1 MNTNNLNTEI
11 EMLKE
16 ESAPAHLKAR
26 IVKGILDDKKSK
38 NMITKKIIG
47 FGLPA
52 ILVGAIALGAIMTPK
67 TALADPIAQTRDAFE
82 AARNYHMTTYQ
93 VVEGQRKRISESW
106 VENGKRTTYMVGED
120 GILTQLDDILFEV
133 QGTVSGT
140 IFELE
145 PAQVAQGK
153 EVQTELHEIIVIG
166 GGPDKNAPHEK
177 IEITDPGQTLVLT
190 GHNLIEL
197 EGTGEHEGEVYTIE
211 LMPFVDAEMSIE
223 ALQKL
228 LLDTDLW
235 NIEPNQMVN
244 GQLAHKYKLKE
255 SYMDFTVYVDPQTKL
270 PILTRQTLH
279 DADGKNKTT
288 TEVEYDY
295 TGSVPPTTA
304 QKPTEDTKK

>member
-93 VVEGQRKRISESW
+93 VVEGKRTRISESW
-106 VENGKRTTYMVGED
+106 VKNGKRTTYTVAED
-120 GILTQLDDILFEV
+120 GNLTLLTDILIEV
-133 QGTVSGT
+133 QGTVSKVVLGFDPVQVAHGT
-140 IFELE
+140 EIVESLSQVFVVEGDKIDPKQSKEVEGSVLIFD
-145 PAQVAQGK
+145 PAQATILDSINIYVS
-153 EVQTELHEIIVIG
+153 
-166 GGPDKNAPHEK
+166 
-177 IEITDPGQTLVLT
+177 VL
-190 GHNLIEL
+190 
-197 EGTGEHEGEVYTIE
+197 
-211 LMPFVDAEMSIE
+211 PFVNAEMSIE

-235 NIEPNQMVN
+235 NIKPNQMVN
-244 GQLAHKYKLKE
+244 GQLTHKYKLKE